1 MMTKSFSQMNNQNG
15 MTLVEIIVSIAILS
29 IIIVTFLTFFIQS
42 TKVNNVSKDITDS
55 SYVAQSEMEE
65 IYHLSDTMSYVDT
78 ITYLS
83 NTYHVNSSDSNYE
96 YILTKQMEDTNIYN
110 ISITFTTNDDVKD
123 VVVKVYNDANKLEA
137 QLETKLLWE
146 S

>member
-1 MMTKSFSQMNNQNG
+1 MTKSFSQMNNQNG

>member
-1 MMTKSFSQMNNQNG
+1 MTKSFSRINNQKG

-55 SYVAQSEMEE
+55 SYVAQTELEE
-65 IYHLSDTMSYVDT
+65 IYHLSNTMSYTDT

-83 NTYHVNSSDSNYE
+83 NTYNVNNSDSNYD
-96 YILTKQMEDTNIYN
+96 YIFTKQIEDTNIYN
-110 ISITFTTNDDVKD
+110 ISITFSTTDDIND
-123 VVVKVYNDANKLEA
+123 VVVKVYNDSNKLEA

>member
-1 MMTKSFSQMNNQNG
+1 MKKSFSHMNNQKG

-65 IYHLSDTMSYVDT
+65 IYNLSNTMSYMDT

-83 NTYHVNSSDSNYE
+83 NAYTVNSSDSNYE
-96 YILTKQMEDTNIYN
+96 YIFTKQIVDNNIYN
-110 ISITFTTNDDVKD
+110 IRITFSTTDEVKD
-123 VVVKVYNDANKLEA
+123 VIVKVYNDSNKLEA

>member
-1 MMTKSFSQMNNQNG
+1 MTKSFSQINNQKG

-42 TKVNNVSKDITDS
+42 TKVNNVSKDITDA

-65 IYHLSDTMSYVDT
+65 IYHLSETMSYTDT

-96 YILTKQMEDTNIYN
+96 YIFTKKIEDNNIYN
-110 ISITFTTNDDVKD
+110 ISITFSTTDDVKD
-123 VVVKVYNDANKLEA
+123 VIVKVYNDSNNLEA
-137 QLETKLLWE
+137 KLETKLLWE

>member
-1 MMTKSFSQMNNQNG
+1 MNNQNG